1 MKIIHIVWGL
11 EYGGTETMLVD
22 IVNRQCLEHE
32 VELLIINDKVK
43 QKLIDLVHPKVRII
57 RINRP
62 PSSKNPW
69 YIVKLNFIILRSG
82 ADIIHSQVDDFIRF
96 YHLHF
101 LKKNLC
107 LTVHC
112 VHLGY
117 RRIHRYDCVFAITEE
132 VRDSLKKQ
140 TGIESIVVHNGI
152 DTGRFT
158 TKKKIDPEQF
168 QIVQIGRLDHLHK
181 GQHLTL
187 QALHLLVYQ
196 YGYTNIRLDIIGEGR
211 SEKYLQELTDKLK
224 IRQYVRF
231 LGSKTKEYIRENLS
245 DYDLLVQ
252 PSLWEGF
259 GLTII
264 EAMSAMTLTLTSNVD
279 GMHTASKNGEMSY
292 TFKSGDTDD
301 FAQKIDDII
310 RKPSSEKE
318 MLAAKAHHFA
328 LENFDI
334 STTVN
339 NYLNYYQDVIRKY
352 SR

>member
-11 EYGGTETMLVD
+11 KYGGTETMSVD

-32 VELLIINDKVK
+32 VELLIINNEVEKS
-43 QKLIDLVHPKVRII
+43 LIDLIHPKVRII

-69 YIVKLNFIILRSG
+69 YIVKLNLIILQSR
-82 ADIIHSQVDDFIRF
+82 ADIIHAQVDNFVQF
-96 YHLHF
+96 YYLHF

-117 RRIHRYDCVFAITEE
+117 QQIQQYDCVFAITEE

-140 TGIESIVVHNGI
+140 TGVESIIIHNGI
-152 DTGRFT
+152 DTRQFN

-168 QIVQIGRLDHLHK
+168 KIVQIGRLNHLHK

-196 YGYTNIRLDIIGEGR
+196 YKRTNIRLDIIGEGQ
-211 SEKYLQELTDKLK
+211 SEKYLQELTDELK

-264 EAMSAMTLTLTSNVD
+264 EAMSAMTPTLISNVD

-292 TFKSGDTDD
+292 TFKSDDTND

-310 RKPSSEKE
+310 RRPFSEKE
-318 MLAAKAHHFA
+318 ILATKAHHFA
-328 LENFDI
+328 LKNFDI

-339 NYLNYYQDVIRKY
+339 NYLKYYQDVIREN
-352 SR
+352 R